1 MRGSQN
7 AAMLI
12 SEKLELAGPVVV
24 VAAIAAVE
32 LGAYSL
38 AASPAS
44 SFLWYLNLEVFRC
57 FQYALSGL
65 GGVRSLDVLHLTA
78 LIAVTL
84 MVLVGTSLV
93 ADAKLPLAIAC
104 NFSFLYSLCLWCGSY
119 LANANTRTVDPD
131 LSVLLA
137 PSSLLAAA
145 LALLTLCS
153 AVLSHRRYWR
163 EIFPADGAWTTAS
176 TPLS

>member
-93 ADAKLPLAIAC
+93 A
-104 NFSFLYSLCLWCGSY
+104 YSLCLWCGSY